1 MRLIWCR
8 PLLDLLFLLL
18 FLPSLLTLLTV
29 FTQRVRLARL
39 AKAERAP
46 KSAVAKLVVF
56 KWGEPAVEKT
66 NVVGNTGTSQ
76 ERVDEEREIG
86 LNATRSNG
94 TEDREEE
101 EVNVDESTSLLLTP
115 HPPSPSLPTPSSN
128 LLTRLRRFVRLPSH
142 RTSPI
147 SLPSNSSSLP
157 TRGASLLYPS
167 LTDCTICLEP
177 FVKNESIV
185 IELPC
190 KHLFHRDCCVDWL
203 VMRKGVCPI
212 CRRSVMEEE
221 DGDVGGEGNEEV
233 RIRLGEERD
242 GEQGEGRVV

>member
-115 HPPSPSLPTPSSN
+115 HPPSPSLPT
-128 LLTRLRRFVRLPSH
+128 
-142 RTSPI
+142 
-147 SLPSNSSSLP
+147 
-157 TRGASLLYPS
+157 RGASLLYPS

-221 DGDVGGEGNEEV
+221 DGDVGGEGTEEV
-233 RIRLGEERD
+233 RIQLGEERE